1 MTADEVRAAIRK
13 RYDDHRR
20 YAVAE
25 EVGLTT
31 GYSHRRLD
39 MMVLDCYNSNGF
51 RIDGF
56 EIKVS
61 TGDLRREL
69 QDPEKHIAFFNVIDY
84 YTLAVP
90 GGVADPLMDI
100 IPKKWGILIINE
112 DGSTRYKRK
121 PIALEDK
128 KADGAVPR
136 GFLASIVRSIQG
148 RQPATQELQ
157 AKYDEG
163 YEAGKN
169 DEARRQEYGRNRV
182 KERIADL
189 DAYDQLRSKLRI
201 WGGTEDVEEAIAE
214 FEAFRQLD
222 VRWLRSS
229 LDGTAARLQ
238 ELSKKLSGQLNE
250 KETAE

>member
-1 MTADEVRAAIRK
+1 MTAYEVRAALYK
-13 RYDDHRR
+13 RFEDHRR
-20 YAVAE
+20 YAVAA

-39 MMVLDCYNSNGF
+39 MMVLDCYSSNGF

-69 QDPEKHIAFFNVIDY
+69 QDPEKHIAFFDIIDY

-90 GGVADPLMDI
+90 AGVADPLMDI

-112 DGSTRYKRK
+112 DGSTRYKRR
-121 PIALEDK
+121 PIALEDR
-128 KADGAVPR
+128 KADRAVPR
-136 GFLASIVRSIQG
+136 GFLASIVRSIQE
-148 RQPATQELQ
+148 RQPAEQELQ

-163 YEAGKN
+163 YEAGKK
-169 DEARRQEYGRNRV
+169 DEAQRQEYMRGRLA
-182 KERIADL
+182 KSMEDL
-189 DAYDQLRSKLRI
+189 EAYDKLRARLNI
-201 WGGTEDVEEAIAE
+201 WGGGKDVEEAIAE

-222 VRWLRSS
+222 IDWLR
-229 LDGTAARLQ
+229 LKLTETITRLAD
-238 ELSKKLSGQLNE
+238 LNAKLAG
-250 KETAE
+250 KENKE